1 MNSAL
6 RYSAWKEDYQ
16 RILQG
21 LEGKTVFVLFS
32 GGKDSSVALD
42 LIFLAGKEFDFHVEA
57 HGGAFPVHRYTPEEQ
72 ERIGSYW
79 QSRGIP
85 ITWHAM
91 DETDDFIKDAPN
103 PCLPCQ
109 DVRKKVLNRVL
120 SHEVKN
126 WDRLVLAVSFSLWDI
141 VSYSIEHL
149 LADIYSSSAPKTPGA
164 FDSKRFRET
173 AQRFFPLVTMKE
185 GYSIF
190 RPLIRYNN
198 EAILGRISEKKMPI
212 LSISCDFKEYRP
224 KRILQNYYEKMELDF
239 NYDQVF
245 EFAKK
250 SLNLPDISSY
260 TAIKKE
266 EYLRQV
272 F

>member
-16 RILQG
+16 HILQG

-42 LIFLAGKEFDFHVEA
+42 LIFLAGKEFDFQVEA
-57 HGGAFPVHRYTPEEQ
+57 HAGAFPVHRYTPEEQ

-126 WDRLVLAVSFSLWDI
+126 WNRLVLAVSFSLWDI

-149 LADIYSSSAPKTPGA
+149 LSDIYSGTTPKAPGE

-185 GYSIF
+185 GDEWSF
-190 RPLIRYNN
+190 QELSDEKDRKKLKLGDNN
-198 EAILGRISEKKMPI
+198 LREALKELVDIGRIMSRKEGQKKFYFLI
-212 LSISCDFKEYRP
+212 NSVKH
-224 KRILQNYYEKMELDF
+224 NG
-239 NYDQVF
+239 
-245 EFAKK
+245 
-250 SLNLPDISSY
+250 
-260 TAIKKE
+260 
-266 EYLRQV
+266 
-272 F
+272 